1 MLKFRTVNTIFIL
14 LLIGFLLGVAIL
26 EFSIWWIFPI
36 VLVWLVIT
44 VLGSAKIGW
53 NYHFESKNSNY
64 QVTENRVA
72 ITFDDGPHPE
82 FTPKVLKLLDSFNAK
97 ASFFCIG
104 KHIEAHPE
112 IVKNTISK
120 GHTIG
125 NHTYSHSNS
134 FGFFSTEK
142 VTSELEKTNAVAKT
156 VIGYSL
162 KLYRPAFGI
171 TNPNIKQA
179 LKTTGLQSIGWSK
192 RSFDTTALNEN
203 QILSRITKNLKKGD
217 VILLHDTSQK
227 TLNVLERLL
236 LFLQERNYVSVTV
249 DTLFNI
255 KAYE

>member
-14 LLIGFLLGVAIL
+14 LIIGFFLGVTIL
-26 EFSIWWIFPI
+26 KFSIWWIFLI

-112 IVKNTISK
+112 IVKNAISK

-134 FGFFSTEK
+134 FGFFSAEK
-142 VTSELEKTNAVAKT
+142 VTAELEKTNEVAKT
-156 VIGYSL
+156 ATGYSL

-171 TNPNIKQA
+171 TNPNIKRA
-179 LKTTGLQSIGWSK
+179 LETTGLQSIGWSK

-227 TLNVLERLL
+227 SLNVLERLL